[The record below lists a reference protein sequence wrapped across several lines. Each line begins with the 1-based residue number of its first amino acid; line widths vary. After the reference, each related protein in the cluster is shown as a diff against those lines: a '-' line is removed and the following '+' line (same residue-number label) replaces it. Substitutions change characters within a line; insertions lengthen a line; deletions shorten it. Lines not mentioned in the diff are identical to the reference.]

1 MELVWTL
8 RARAD
13 LEEIIAYIS
22 EDSPD
27 AAEGTA
33 EYILSAVA
41 QLGEQPGLGRS
52 GRKEGTRELII
63 RKGSWS
69 FGYIIP
75 YRVRRGR
82 VELLAVINSARQSP
96 VDRP

>member
-1 MELVWTL
+1 VELVWTL

-13 LEEIIAYIS
+13 LEEIITYIA

-41 QLGEQPGLGRS
+41 QLRDQPGLGRP
-52 GRKEGTRELII
+52 GRKEGTRELVV
-63 RKGSWS
+63 RKASWS
-69 FGYIIP
+69 FGFIIP
-75 YRVRRGR
+75 YRVRRER
-82 VELLAVINSARQSP
+82 VELLAVIHSARH
-96 VDRP
+96 